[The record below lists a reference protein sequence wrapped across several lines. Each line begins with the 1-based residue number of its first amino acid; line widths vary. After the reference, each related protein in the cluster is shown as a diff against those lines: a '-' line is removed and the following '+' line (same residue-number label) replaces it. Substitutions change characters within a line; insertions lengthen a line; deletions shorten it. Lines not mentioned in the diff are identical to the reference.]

1 MIELKLANKLMDDL
15 TGQEFDVVMTS
26 GRGGLILA
34 QLLAYHLNVPTVHVV
49 TSVLTIFPSI
59 QPSIRVL
66 VVDDINDTGRTMG
79 TITHKLRVMGV
90 RKIVTAVLYERHS
103 SIVKAD
109 YVGEMIDHDEW
120 HKFSWDGQ
128 HA

>member
-49 TSVLTIFPSI
+49 TSVRTIFPSI